1 MGFHRNHGYFLW
13 FSCSDGLTFIFSRFL
28 SRQGW
33 NKRKSIDTQLHSI
46 TMFSQRT
53 TLINRTDTRLI
64 RTTERRTNHITNVFK
79 LISTKVTIKNNSS
92 IDYNLCPKSM
102 YLKMSAKH
110 YQWRR
115 DIRQLAFKHYHHLLK
130 LFSSY
135 YVCASDKYYI
145 FIRFE
150 LPDKS
155 FPIDISFFFAIRSGS
170 LKPSNDHM
178 TTLAGIGKLLL
189 ADLWS
194 WWRSCGMRTIHK
206 LNRKSFSLNH
216 E

>member
-1 MGFHRNHGYFLW
+1 MGFHHNHGYFYDFRVLMDW
-13 FSCSDGLTFIFSRFL
+13 HLFSLIFF

-64 RTTERRTNHITNVFK
+64 RTTEQRTNHITNVFK

-92 IDYNLCPKSM
+92 IDYDLSKVYVLKSVSKT
-102 YLKMSAKH
+102 LSVT
-110 YQWRR
+110 R
-115 DIRQLAFKHYHHLLK
+115 RQLAFKHYHHLLK

-145 FIRFE
+145 FFRFE

-155 FPIDISFFFAIRSGS
+155 FPIDISFLLRYPVWQSWAVQW
-170 LKPSNDHM
+170 PHNDFGM
-178 TTLAGIGKLLL
+178 DRKTFTCWCVELIKV
-189 ADLWS
+189 LWNENES
-194 WWRSCGMRTIHK
+194 WTQQKVI
-206 LNRKSFSLNH
+206 
-216 E
+216 

>member
-1 MGFHRNHGYFLW
+1 MGFHHNHGYFYDFRVLMDW
-13 FSCSDGLTFIFSRFL
+13 HLFSLIFF

-64 RTTERRTNHITNVFK
+64 RTTEQRTNHITNVFK

-92 IDYNLCPKSM
+92 IDYDLSKVYVLKSVSKT
-102 YLKMSAKH
+102 LSVT
-110 YQWRR
+110 R
-115 DIRQLAFKHYHHLLK
+115 RQLAFKHYHHLLK

-145 FIRFE
+145 FFG
-150 LPDKS
+150 LS
-155 FPIDISFFFAIRSGS
+155 FQTNHFPLTLVFCFAIRSGS
-170 LKPSNDHM
+170 LEPSNDHI
-178 TTLAGIGKLLL
+178 TTSAWIGKLSL
-189 ADLWS
+189 ADVWS
-194 WWRSCGMRTIHK
+194 
-206 LNRKSFSLNH
+206 
-216 E
+216 